1 MSQIRRAPV
10 GVDVAALEAELERRV
25 AERATVPD
33 PPEVLPAFLGADA
46 DPLARARWLVGRP
59 GVAYEIGWR
68 TPLLGQAW
76 AGLRELI
83 HGEARRYVD
92 ALMARQAEL
101 DAALLDEV
109 TALHERVARLE
120 ARLAD
125 PDQRER

>member
-1 MSQIRRAPV
+1 MSEIRRAPA
-10 GVDVAALEAELERRV
+10 GVDVAALEAELGRR
-25 AERATVPD
+25 AAGRAAVPD
-33 PPEVLPAFLGADA
+33 PPEAPAAFLGADA
-46 DPLARARWLVGRP
+46 DPLERARRLAGRP

-101 DAALLDEV
+101 DAALLEEV
-109 TALHERVARLE
+109 AALRERVARLE

-125 PDQRER
+125 ADRPER